1 MDKLYEVKKVFFIDI
16 TLNTFYHQ
24 RRSGTN
30 FAYYTSR
37 YMKRYILII
46 LVLFV
51 FAGCST
57 SSKVATGDS
66 QYPGDSMSVQ
76 ATTPPE
82 PARKGKTESW
92 KRTAPAAE
100 KDAGLVKDDYLYRKG
115 AAATNEDD
123 DITALLEYDFASDF
137 DIPIVFND
145 AVKYNIQWFTGE
157 KRKVFGNWLRRAKQ
171 YVPVIKEIL
180 RKNGMPED
188 LVYLAM
194 IESGFNPKA
203 YSTAKASGPWQFI
216 YATGERYGLK
226 VNYWIDERR
235 DPEKSTVAA
244 ARYLR
249 DLFNQFGCWYLAAAG
264 YNAGEGRIERAIA
277 KHNTNDFWE
286 LVKYNTLPRETR
298 EYIPRLI
305 AAAIIA
311 KDPEKFGFGSTT
323 YDQPVQFA
331 ELKVPG
337 GTTLSAVAKAASLD
351 VASVRS
357 YNPEIVRGITPP
369 NLELYTIKLPA
380 PVKEE
385 FADNL
390 KTAMNGQR
398 KVRSLVAYKV
408 KKKDTIAKIA
418 KRYRVSSEDICLV
431 NGFEDMPNVKP
442 GTTIQIPKYTGPTRI
457 KAEVAKSA
465 VKTRTASG
473 SAKAAQET
481 ARPQQEKQKT
491 YHVVKKGETLG
502 SISGKYGIDVANLR
516 SMNNLKNDKVYP
528 NMKLKLAGHSQKKQ
542 TPKVRYH
549 VVKKGETLGSI
560 SGKYGTDVASLK
572 SLNKLK
578 SNRISAN
585 MKLKIP
591 RNEG

>member
-1 MDKLYEVKKVFFIDI
+1 
-16 TLNTFYHQ
+16 
-24 RRSGTN
+24 
-30 FAYYTSR
+30 
-37 YMKRYILII
+37 MKRYIFII
-46 LVLFV
+46 LVLFIL
-51 FAGCST
+51 AGCST
-57 SSKVATGDS
+57 SSKVATGNG
-66 QYPGDSMSVQ
+66 QYPDDNLSVYVKTSPGQ
-76 ATTPPE
+76 AGKAET
-82 PARKGKTESW
+82 KGW
-92 KRTAPAAE
+92 KRTAPAAKKGADLI
-100 KDAGLVKDDYLYRKG
+100 KDGYLYQKD
-115 AAATNEDD
+115 AAATDEDD
-123 DITALLEYDFASDF
+123 NITALLEYDYASGF

-157 KRKVFGNWLRRAKQ
+157 KRKVFGNWLKRAKQ
-171 YVPVIKEIL
+171 YVPVITEIL

-216 YATGERYGLK
+216 YGTGERYGLK
-226 VNYWIDERR
+226 VNDWVDERR

-244 ARYLR
+244 AKYLR

-264 YNAGEGRIERAIA
+264 YNAGERRIERAIE

-311 KDPEKFGFGSTT
+311 KDPEKFGFGSIT

-337 GTTLSAVAKAASLD
+337 GTPLSAIAKAASLD
-351 VASVRS
+351 LDSVRS
-357 YNPEIVRGITPP
+357 YNPEIIRGITPP
-369 NLELYTIKLPA
+369 NLELYAIKLPA
-380 PVKEE
+380 PVDKEE

-398 KVRSLVAYKV
+398 KIRSLITYKV
-408 KKKDTIAKIA
+408 RKKDTIAKIA
-418 KRYRVSSEDICLV
+418 KRYRVKSEDICLV
-431 NGFEDMPNVKP
+431 NGFENMPNVRP
-442 GTTIQIPKYTGPTRI
+442 GMKIQIPKYTGPTRI
-457 KAEVAKSA
+457 KTEVKESA
-465 VKTRTASG
+465 VKTRTASRPVR
-473 SAKAAQET
+473 AAQET
-481 ARPQQEKQKT
+481 ARPQQKKQKE

-502 SISGKYGIDVANLR
+502 SISGKYGINVASLR

-528 NMKLKLAGHSQKKQ
+528 NMKLKLAGHSNKKQ
-542 TPKVRYH
+542 AQKARYH

-560 SGKYGTDVASLK
+560 SSKYGTDVASLK

-591 RNEG
+591 RSEG

>member
-1 MDKLYEVKKVFFIDI
+1 
-16 TLNTFYHQ
+16 
-24 RRSGTN
+24 
-30 FAYYTSR
+30 
-37 YMKRYILII
+37 MKRYIFII
-46 LVLFV
+46 LALFV
-51 FAGCST
+51 LAGCST
-57 SSKVATGDS
+57 SSKVATGNS
-66 QYPGDSMSVQ
+66 QYAGDNLSVY
-76 ATTPPE
+76 AKTPPGQAGKAE
-82 PARKGKTESW
+82 AKGW
-92 KRTAPAAE
+92 KGTAPAAKKGANLI
-100 KDAGLVKDDYLYRKG
+100 KDGYLYQKD

-123 DITALLEYDFASDF
+123 NIAALLEYDYARGF

-157 KRKVFGNWLRRAKQ
+157 KRKVFGNWLKRAKQ

-216 YATGERYGLK
+216 YGTGERYGLK
-226 VNYWIDERR
+226 VNYWVDERR

-244 ARYLR
+244 AKYLR

-264 YNAGEGRIERAIA
+264 YNAGERRIERAIE

-311 KDPEKFGFGSTT
+311 KDPERFGFGSIT

-337 GTTLSAVAKAASLD
+337 GTPLSAVAKAASLD
-351 VASVRS
+351 LDSVRS
-357 YNPEIVRGITPP
+357 YNPEIIRGITPP
-369 NLELYTIKLPA
+369 NLELYAIKLPA
-380 PVKEE
+380 PVDKEE

-390 KTAMNGQR
+390 KTAMSGQR
-398 KVRSLVAYKV
+398 KIKSLITYKV
-408 KKKDTIAKIA
+408 RKKDTIAKIA
-418 KRYRVSSEDICLV
+418 KRYKVKSEDICLV
-431 NGFEDMPNVKP
+431 NGFENIPDVRP
-442 GTTIQIPKYTGPTRI
+442 GMKIQIPKYTGPTRM
-457 KAEVAKSA
+457 KAEAEKSA
-465 VKTRTASG
+465 VKTRIASKP
-473 SAKAAQET
+473 AKAAQET
-481 ARPQQEKQKT
+481 ALPQQKKQKD
-491 YHVVKKGETLG
+491 YHVVKKGETLV
-502 SISGKYGIDVANLR
+502 SISGKYGINVASLR

-542 TPKVRYH
+542 AQKARYH

-560 SGKYGTDVASLK
+560 SSKYGTDVASLK

>member
-1 MDKLYEVKKVFFIDI
+1 
-16 TLNTFYHQ
+16 
-24 RRSGTN
+24 
-30 FAYYTSR
+30 
-37 YMKRYILII
+37 MKRYIFII
-46 LVLFV
+46 LALFIL
-51 FAGCST
+51 AGCST
-57 SSKVATGDS
+57 SSKVATGNS
-66 QYPGDSMSVQ
+66 QYAGDNLSAYAKTAPGQ
-76 ATTPPE
+76 AGKAE
-82 PARKGKTESW
+82 AKDWKGK
-92 KRTAPAAE
+92 APAAKKGANHI
-100 KDAGLVKDDYLYRKG
+100 KDGYLYQKD

-123 DITALLEYDFASDF
+123 NIAALLEDDYASGF

-157 KRKVFGNWLRRAKQ
+157 KRKVFGNWLKRAKQ

-216 YATGERYGLK
+216 YGTGERYGLK
-226 VNYWIDERR
+226 VNYWVDERR

-244 ARYLR
+244 AKYLR

-264 YNAGEGRIERAIA
+264 YNAGEKRIEKAIE

-311 KDPEKFGFGSTT
+311 KDPEKFGFGSIT

-331 ELKVPG
+331 EIKVPG
-337 GTTLSAVAKAASLD
+337 GTPLSAVAKAASLD
-351 VASVRS
+351 LDSVRS
-357 YNPEIVRGITPP
+357 YNPEIIRGITPP
-369 NLELYTIKLPA
+369 NLELYAVKLPA
-380 PVKEE
+380 PVDKEE
-385 FADNL
+385 FADKL
-390 KTAMNGQR
+390 KTAMNNQR
-398 KVRSLVAYKV
+398 KIRSLITYKV
-408 KKKDTIAKIA
+408 RKKDTIAKIA
-418 KRYRVSSEDICLV
+418 KRYKVKSEDICLV
-431 NGFEDMPNVKP
+431 NGFENMPDVRP
-442 GTTIQIPKYTGPTRI
+442 GMKIQIPKYTGPTRI
-457 KAEVAKSA
+457 KAEVEERA
-465 VKTRTASG
+465 VKTRTASKP
-473 SAKAAQET
+473 AKAAQET
-481 ARPQQEKQKT
+481 ARPQQAKQKD

-502 SISGKYGIDVANLR
+502 SISGKYGINVASLR

-528 NMKLKLAGHSQKKQ
+528 NMKLKLAGHSQKKHAQ
-542 TPKVRYH
+542 KARYH

-560 SGKYGTDVASLK
+560 SSKYGTDVASLK

>member
-1 MDKLYEVKKVFFIDI
+1 M
-16 TLNTFYHQ
+16 LNTFYHQ
-24 RRSGTN
+24 RNSGMN
-30 FAYYTSR
+30 LASYKVR
-37 YMKRYILII
+37 YMKRYVLIV
-46 LVLFV
+46 LVMFV
-51 FAGCST
+51 LAGCATNTHVST
-57 SSKVATGDS
+57 GNSQYAGDS
-66 QYPGDSMSVQ
+66 AAFYN
-76 ATTPPE
+76 TNPPE
-82 PARKGKTESW
+82 PARNEETGASRKTASVA
-92 KRTAPAAE
+92 K
-100 KDAGLVKDDYLYRKG
+100 KDANTIREDYLYRKDNG
-115 AAATNEDD
+115 VMNEDD
-123 DITALLEYDFASDF
+123 DIAALLGYDYAHDF

-145 AVKYNIQWFTGE
+145 AVKYNIRWFTEE
-157 KRKVFGNWLRRAKQ
+157 KRKVFGNWLKRAKQ

-244 ARYLR
+244 AKYLR

-277 KHNTNDFWE
+277 KHNTSDFWE
-286 LVKYNTLPRETR
+286 LVKYNTLPKETR

-311 KDPEKFGFGSTT
+311 KDPEKFGFGSMT
-323 YDQPVQFA
+323 YDQPVQFT
-331 ELKVPG
+331 EFKVAG
-337 GTTLSAVAKAASLD
+337 GTPLSAVAKAASLD
-351 VASVRS
+351 VASVKS
-357 YNPEIVRGITPP
+357 YNPEIIRGITPP
-369 NLELYTIKLPA
+369 SLQLYTVKLPA
-380 PVKEE
+380 SLDAEE

-390 KTAMNGQR
+390 ETAMNGQ
-398 KVRSLVAYKV
+398 KKIKSLITYKV
-408 KKKDTIAKIA
+408 KRKDTIAKIA
-418 KRYRVSSEDICLV
+418 KRYGVRSEDIYLV
-431 NGFEDMPNVKP
+431 NNFEDELQVKP
-442 GTTIQIPKYTGPTRI
+442 GVRIQIPRYTGPT
-457 KAEVAKSA
+457 KGKVAI
-465 VKTRTASG
+465 
-473 SAKAAQET
+473 AKNTVNENPDKRPAKKGKQKDEAAPAAQQT
-481 ARPQQEKQKT
+481 KQKV

-502 SISGKYGIDVANLR
+502 SISDKYGIEVASLK

-528 NMKLKLAGHSQKKQ
+528 NMKLKLASYSHKKQ
-542 TPKVRYH
+542 VSKVKYH

-560 SGKYGTDVASLK
+560 SDKYGTDVASLK

-578 SNRISAN
+578 SSKIVAN

-591 RNEG
+591 RDEG

>member
-1 MDKLYEVKKVFFIDI
+1 
-16 TLNTFYHQ
+16 
-24 RRSGTN
+24 
-30 FAYYTSR
+30 
-37 YMKRYILII
+37 MKRYIFII
-46 LVLFV
+46 LALFV
-51 FAGCST
+51 LAGCST
-57 SSKVATGDS
+57 SSKVATGIS
-66 QYPGDSMSVQ
+66 QYAGDNLSVY
-76 ATTPPE
+76 AKTPPGQAGKAE
-82 PARKGKTESW
+82 AKGW
-92 KRTAPAAE
+92 KGTAPAAKKGANLI
-100 KDAGLVKDDYLYRKG
+100 KDGYLYQKD

-123 DITALLEYDFASDF
+123 NIAALLEYDYARGF

-157 KRKVFGNWLRRAKQ
+157 KRKVFGNWLKRAKQ

-216 YATGERYGLK
+216 YGTGERYGLK
-226 VNYWIDERR
+226 VNYWVDERR

-244 ARYLR
+244 AKYLR

-264 YNAGEGRIERAIA
+264 YNAGERRIERAIE

-311 KDPEKFGFGSTT
+311 KDPERFGFGSIT

-337 GTTLSAVAKAASLD
+337 GTPLSAVAKAASLD
-351 VASVRS
+351 LDSVRS
-357 YNPEIVRGITPP
+357 YNPEIIRGITPP
-369 NLELYTIKLPA
+369 NLELYAIKLPA
-380 PVKEE
+380 PVDKEE

-390 KTAMNGQR
+390 KTAMSGQR
-398 KVRSLVAYKV
+398 KIKSLITYKV
-408 KKKDTIAKIA
+408 RKKDTIAKIA
-418 KRYRVSSEDICLV
+418 KRYKVKSEDICLV
-431 NGFEDMPNVKP
+431 NGFENIPDVRP
-442 GTTIQIPKYTGPTRI
+442 GMKIQIPKYTGPTTM
-457 KAEVAKSA
+457 KAEAEKSA
-465 VKTRTASG
+465 VKTRIASKP
-473 SAKAAQET
+473 AKAAQET
-481 ARPQQEKQKT
+481 ALPQQKKQKD
-491 YHVVKKGETLG
+491 YHVVKKGETLV
-502 SISGKYGIDVANLR
+502 SISGKYGINVASLR

-542 TPKVRYH
+542 AQKARYH

-560 SGKYGTDVASLK
+560 SSKYGTDVASLK
-572 SLNKLK
+572 SLNKLNR
-578 SNRISAN
+578 NRISAN
-585 MKLKIP
+585 LKLRIP

>member
-1 MDKLYEVKKVFFIDI
+1 
-16 TLNTFYHQ
+16 
-24 RRSGTN
+24 
-30 FAYYTSR
+30 
-37 YMKRYILII
+37 MKRYIFII
-46 LVLFV
+46 LALFIL
-51 FAGCST
+51 AGCST
-57 SSKVATGDS
+57 SSKVATGNS
-66 QYPGDSMSVQ
+66 QYAGDNLSAYAKTAPGQ
-76 ATTPPE
+76 AGKAE
-82 PARKGKTESW
+82 AKDWKGK
-92 KRTAPAAE
+92 APAAKKGANHI
-100 KDAGLVKDDYLYRKG
+100 KDGYLYQKD

-123 DITALLEYDFASDF
+123 NIAALLEDDYASGF

-157 KRKVFGNWLRRAKQ
+157 KRKVFGNWLKRAKQ

-216 YATGERYGLK
+216 YGTGERYGLK
-226 VNYWIDERR
+226 VNYWVDERR

-244 ARYLR
+244 AKYLR

-264 YNAGEGRIERAIA
+264 YNAGEKRIEKAIE

-311 KDPEKFGFGSTT
+311 KDPEKFGFGSIT

-331 ELKVPG
+331 EIKVPG
-337 GTTLSAVAKAASLD
+337 GTPLSAVAKAASLD
-351 VASVRS
+351 LDSVRS
-357 YNPEIVRGITPP
+357 YNPEIIRGITPP
-369 NLELYTIKLPA
+369 NLELYAIKLPA
-380 PVKEE
+380 PVDKEE

-398 KVRSLVAYKV
+398 KIRSLITYKV
-408 KKKDTIAKIA
+408 RKKDTIAKIA
-418 KRYRVSSEDICLV
+418 KRYKVKSEDICLV
-431 NGFEDMPNVKP
+431 NGFENMPDVRP
-442 GTTIQIPKYTGPTRI
+442 GMKIQIPKYTGPTRI
-457 KAEVAKSA
+457 KAEVEERA
-465 VKTRTASG
+465 VKTRTASKP
-473 SAKAAQET
+473 AKAAQET
-481 ARPQQEKQKT
+481 ARPQQAKQKD

-502 SISGKYGIDVANLR
+502 SISGKYGINVASLR

-528 NMKLKLAGHSQKKQ
+528 NMKLKLAGHSQKKHAQ
-542 TPKVRYH
+542 KARYH

-560 SGKYGTDVASLK
+560 SSKYGTDVASLK

>member
-1 MDKLYEVKKVFFIDI
+1 M
-16 TLNTFYHQ
+16 LNTFYHQ
-24 RRSGTN
+24 RNSGMN
-30 FAYYTSR
+30 LASCKLR
-37 YMKRYILII
+37 CMKRYILIV
-46 LVLFV
+46 LALFV
-51 FAGCST
+51 LAGCATNTRVST
-57 SSKVATGDS
+57 GNS
-66 QYPGDSMSVQ
+66 QYAGDG
-76 ATTPPE
+76 AAFYNTNPPE
-82 PARKGKTESW
+82 PARNAETGASRKTASVA
-92 KRTAPAAE
+92 K
-100 KDAGLVKDDYLYRKG
+100 KDADTIREDYLYRKDNG
-115 AAATNEDD
+115 VMSEDD
-123 DITALLEYDFASDF
+123 DIAALLGYDYAHDF

-145 AVKYNIQWFTGE
+145 AVKYNIRWFTGE
-157 KRKVFGNWLRRAKQ
+157 KRKVFGNWLKRAKQ

-244 ARYLR
+244 AKYLR

-264 YNAGEGRIERAIA
+264 YNAGERRIEKAIE

-286 LVKYNTLPRETR
+286 LVKYNTLPKETR

-311 KDPEKFGFGSTT
+311 KDPEKFGFDSMT
-323 YDQPVQFA
+323 YDQPVQFT
-331 ELKVPG
+331 EFKVPG
-337 GTTLSAVAKAASLD
+337 GTPLSAVAKAASLD
-351 VASVRS
+351 VASVKS
-357 YNPEIVRGITPP
+357 YNPEIIRGITPP
-369 NLELYTIKLPA
+369 SLQLYTVKLPA
-380 PVKEE
+380 SLDEEE

-390 KTAMNGQR
+390 ETAMNGQ
-398 KVRSLVAYKV
+398 KKIKSLVTYKV
-408 KKKDTIAKIA
+408 KRKDTIAKIA
-418 KRYRVSSEDICLV
+418 RRYGVRSEDIYLV
-431 NGFEDMPNVKP
+431 NSFDDELKVKP
-442 GTTIQIPKYTGPTRI
+442 GARIQIPRYIGPTKEKRAI
-457 KAEVAKSA
+457 AKKT
-465 VKTRTASG
+465 VKTTVASQ
-473 SAKAAQET
+473 SETHAKQTEAAQQT
-481 ARPQQEKQKT
+481 KQKV

-502 SISGKYGIDVANLR
+502 SISDKYGIEVASLK

-528 NMKLKLAGHSQKKQ
+528 NMKLKLASYSHKKQ
-542 TPKVRYH
+542 VSKVKYH

-560 SGKYGTDVASLK
+560 SDKYGTDVASLK

-578 SNRISAN
+578 SSKIVAN

-591 RNEG
+591 RDEG

>member
-1 MDKLYEVKKVFFIDI
+1 M
-16 TLNTFYHQ
+16 
-24 RRSGTN
+24 N
-30 FAYYTSR
+30 FAYCTVR
-37 YMKRYILII
+37 CMKRYILII
-46 LVLFV
+46 LFLFIL
-51 FAGCST
+51 AGCST
-57 SSKVATGDS
+57 SSKVATGNG
-66 QYPGDSMSVQ
+66 QYAGDSTTVQ
-76 ATTPPE
+76 VTNPPE
-82 PARKGKTESW
+82 PVRQTKTETP
-92 KRTAPAAE
+92 KKTAPVVKKGAAIINE
-100 KDAGLVKDDYLYRKG
+100 GYLYRKD
-115 AAATNEDD
+115 TVTMNEEDN
-123 DITALLEYDFASDF
+123 IAALLGYDYARDF

-145 AVKYNIQWFTGE
+145 AVKYNIRWFTEE

-180 RKNGMPED
+180 KKNGMPED

-323 YDQPVQFA
+323 YDRPIQFA

-337 GTTLSAVAKAASLD
+337 GTTLAAVAKAASLN
-351 VASVRS
+351 VASVKS
-357 YNPEIVRGITPP
+357 YNPEIIRGITPP

-380 PVKEE
+380 PVDEEE
-385 FADNL
+385 FAGNL
-390 KTAMNGQR
+390 KTAMSGQ
-398 KVRSLVAYKV
+398 KKIRSLIAYKV

-418 KRYRVSSEDICLV
+418 KRYGVRSDDIYLV
-431 NGFEDMPNVKP
+431 NGFDDELNMKP
-442 GTTIQIPKYTGPTRI
+442 GTKIQIPRYTGPIRV
-457 KAEVAKSA
+457 KAEVAKSS
-465 VKTRTASG
+465 VKTRDVSRSERT
-473 SAKAAQET
+473 QET
-481 ARPQQEKQKT
+481 ARPQQGKQKV

-502 SISGKYGIDVANLR
+502 SISDKYGIDVASLR

-528 NMKLKLAGHSQKKQ
+528 NMKLKLASHSQKKQ
-542 TPKVRYH
+542 APKARYH

-560 SGKYGTDVASLK
+560 SDKYGTDVASLK

-578 SNRISAN
+578 SNKISAK

-591 RNEG
+591 RDEG